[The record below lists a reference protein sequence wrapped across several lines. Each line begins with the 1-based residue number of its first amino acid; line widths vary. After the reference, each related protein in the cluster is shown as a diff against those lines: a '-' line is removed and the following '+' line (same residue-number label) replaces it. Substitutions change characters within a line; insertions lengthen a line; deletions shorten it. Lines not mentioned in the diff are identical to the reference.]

1 MGLQWEAAK
10 RRARAAIMKVGH
22 QDALVR
28 VADHV
33 VAPQGN
39 HASEV
44 EVVRKDRGVRTDELR
59 RANGKLVI
67 HYAPG

>member
-1 MGLQWEAAK
+1 MGLQWEASK
-10 RRARAAIMKVGH
+10 RRARAAIMKVRH